1 MTKPVGN
8 GTISLGSD
16 DLDKFSMEMT
26 KLNLF
31 IDHDGDIDDIAKAIS
46 ELLGIELKKDID
58 ERFSIYQFFK
68 KVFFV

>member
-1 MTKPVGN
+1 
-8 GTISLGSD
+8 
-16 DLDKFSMEMT
+16 MEMT